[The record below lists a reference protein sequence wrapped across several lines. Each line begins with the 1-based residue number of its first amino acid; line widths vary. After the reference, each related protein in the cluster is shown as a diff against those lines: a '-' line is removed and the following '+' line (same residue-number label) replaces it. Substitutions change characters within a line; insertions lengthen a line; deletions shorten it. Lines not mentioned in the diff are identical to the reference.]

1 MLQRGPPANEAN
13 AVSKQKLDNCTT
25 APWTN
30 TVPRMALPF
39 PQLPVWL
46 LLAAGALWSLLFLQV
61 HSVWTSAPQ
70 YNYGWAVPLLALYLF
85 WNRWES
91 RPAPSAS
98 PAPTLCLGL
107 AAALLLTLLPVSII
121 HEANHDWRL
130 LNWAFALAVA
140 GLTWLAMAWAGGRA
154 WLRHFAFPV
163 AFPLLAVPWPTI
175 IEDPLVLSLMHVV
188 SFVAVEGLN
197 LCHVPAIQRGNV
209 IEIGPG
215 MVGVDEAC
223 SGIQSFQSALMVSL
237 FLGELFQFTRSR
249 RFGLIGGAVLW
260 AFLCNLARAFFLAW
274 ISHREGLRALD
285 RWHDHTGLALMLAC
299 YGGIIA
305 LALALS
311 RRQGVATPAPAAEPA
326 PPAASAPLSASP
338 PSAIPPARVIP
349 RPVLLG
355 VLAWLALVQLATE
368 AWYRR
373 HERGVA
379 PQPAWSVT
387 WPQQMPQ
394 FKTEDFSDPVRR
406 MLLYNEAEGASW
418 QDPDG
423 NHWLAYF
430 FRWHPGNSRAKTT
443 QVHNPEVCLPS
454 GGMTKIAAHG
464 RREYPVGT
472 LQIPFETFTFR
483 DQHHIAHVFYCVWQN
498 KISAAATTAN
508 TSSAGTPDGAEHAPM
523 GNWKTRDRLR
533 NVLRGERHFGQ
544 QVLEVIIF
552 DAPDFA
558 QAEAALLRRLPDLIK
573 PR

>member
-1 MLQRGPPANEAN
+1 MIQRGSPANETN
-13 AVSKQKLDNCTT
+13 AVSKKTLANCTT
-25 APWTN
+25 APRTH

-39 PQLPVWL
+39 PQLPGWL

-70 YNYGWAVPLLALYLF
+70 YNYGWAVPFLALYLF
-85 WNRWES
+85 WNRWET

-98 PAPTLCLGL
+98 PAPALCLGL
-107 AAALLLTLLPVSII
+107 AAALLLTLLPVSLI

-130 LNWAFALAVA
+130 VNWAFALAVA
-140 GLTWLAMAWAGGRA
+140 GLTALAIAWTGGRA
-154 WLRHFAFPV
+154 WLLHFAFPI
-163 AFPLLAVPWPTI
+163 AFPLLAVPWPTV

-197 LCHVPAIQRGNV
+197 VCHVPAIQRGNV

-215 MVGVDEAC
+215 LVGVDEAC

-249 RFGLIGGAVLW
+249 RFGLLGGAVLW

-299 YGGIIA
+299 YGGIIT
-305 LALALS
+305 LALALN
-311 RRQGVATPAPAAEPA
+311 RRPVPSAATPTPAPTPPTA
-326 PPAASAPLSASP
+326 PPPANAAP
-338 PSAIPPARVIP
+338 RTIP
-349 RPVLLG
+349 RPILLG
-355 VLAWLALVQLATE
+355 ILAWLALVQLATE

-464 RREYPVGT
+464 RREYPVGA

-483 DQHHIAHVFYCVWQN
+483 DQNHVAHVFYCLWQN
-498 KISAAATTAN
+498 KITTATATITGAPDAAA
-508 TSSAGTPDGAEHAPM
+508 ERAPM
-523 GNWKTRDRLR
+523 GDWKTRDRLR

-544 QVLEVIIF
+544 QVLEVLIF

-558 QAEAALLRRLPDLIK
+558 QAEAAFLRRLPELIQ

>member
-1 MLQRGPPANEAN
+1 
-13 AVSKQKLDNCTT
+13 
-25 APWTN
+25 
-30 TVPRMALPF
+30 MALPF
-39 PQLPVWL
+39 PRLPAWL
-46 LLAAGALWSLLFLQV
+46 ILTAGTLWSLLFLQV

-85 WNRWES
+85 WNRWET
-91 RPAPSAS
+91 RPPPSAPPPS
-98 PAPTLCLGL
+98 AVCLGL

-140 GLTWLAMAWAGGRA
+140 GLTALALAWTGGRA
-154 WLRHFAFPV
+154 WLLQFAFPIT
-163 AFPLLAVPWPTI
+163 FPLIAVPWPTV

-197 LCHVPAIQRGNV
+197 VCHVPAIQRGNV

-237 FLGELFQFTRSR
+237 FLGELFQFNRSR
-249 RFGLIGGAVLW
+249 RFGLLGGAVLW

-274 ISHREGLRALD
+274 ISHRQGLPALA
-285 RWHDHTGLALMLAC
+285 RWHDGTGLALMAAC

-311 RRQGVATPAPAAEPA
+311 RRQATPSPTPA
-326 PPAASAPLSASP
+326 PPAALPHASAAPRP
-338 PSAIPPARVIP
+338 IP

-355 VLAWLALVQLATE
+355 ILAWLALVQFSTE

-387 WPQQMPQ
+387 WPQQMPR
-394 FKTEDFSDPVRR
+394 FKTEDFSDPIRR

-423 NHWLAYF
+423 THWLGYF
-430 FRWHPGNSRAKTT
+430 FRWLPGNSRAKTT

-454 GGMTKIAAHG
+454 GGMTKIANHG
-464 RREYPVGT
+464 RREYPVGA

-483 DQHHIAHVFYCVWQN
+483 DQNHVAYVFYCLWQN
-498 KISAAATTAN
+498 KITTATTA
-508 TSSAGTPDGAEHAPM
+508 PDAPTERAPM
-523 GNWKTRDRLR
+523 GDWKTRDRLR
-533 NVLRGERHFGQ
+533 NVRNGERHFGQ
-544 QVLEVIIF
+544 QVLEVLIF
-552 DAPDFA
+552 DAPDFS
-558 QAEAALLRRLPDLIK
+558 QAETVFLRRLPELIK

>member
-1 MLQRGPPANEAN
+1 MVPSANETN
-13 AVSKQKLDNCTT
+13 AVSKKTLGNCTT
-25 APWTN
+25 ASWTH

-39 PQLPVWL
+39 PQLPGWL

-85 WNRWES
+85 WNRWET

-98 PAPTLCLGL
+98 PTPALCLGL
-107 AAALLLTLLPVSII
+107 ASALLLTLLPVSII

-140 GLTWLAMAWAGGRA
+140 GLTALAVAWAGGRA
-154 WLRHFAFPV
+154 WLLHFAFPIT
-163 AFPLLAVPWPTI
+163 FPLIAVPWPTV
-175 IEDPLVLSLMHVV
+175 IEDPLVLTLMHVV

-274 ISHREGLRALD
+274 ISHRQGLSALG
-285 RWHDHTGLALMLAC
+285 RWHDGTGLALMLAC

-305 LALALS
+305 LALALN
-311 RRQGVATPAPAAEPA
+311 RRQATLAATPSPTP
-326 PPAASAPLSASP
+326 SP
-338 PSAIPPARVIP
+338 PSAPPLANAAPRPIP

-355 VLAWLALVQLATE
+355 VLAWLAVVQLSTE

-379 PQPAWSVT
+379 PQPAWSVA

-406 MLLYNEAEGASW
+406 MLLYNEADGASW

-423 NHWLAYF
+423 THWLGYF
-430 FRWHPGNSRAKTT
+430 FRWLPGNSRAKTT

-464 RREYPVGT
+464 RREYPVGA
-472 LQIPFETFTFR
+472 LRIPFETFTFR
-483 DQHHIAHVFYCVWQN
+483 DQNHVAHVFYCLWQN
-498 KISAAATTAN
+498 KITTTTTA
-508 TSSAGTPDGAEHAPM
+508 AGAPNALAERAPM
-523 GNWKTRDRLR
+523 GDWKTRDRLR
-533 NVLRGERHFGQ
+533 NVLNGERHFGQ
-544 QVLEVIIF
+544 QVLEVLIF

-558 QAEAALLRRLPDLIK
+558 QAEAAFLRRLPDLIK